1 MVKFLFRTIVLS
13 LLFVAS
19 YAQETNTQ
27 QTQPQ
32 EKQLSE
38 LQKVIKEALKSYVF
52 VDASGS
58 GVVISADGYVITND
72 HVAGDASTWRVRTA
86 DGKMHYADLVGTD
99 PYGDISLLKI
109 RDVSELPFIQLG
121 NSDNLETGQR
131 VIAIGNPFGMGNL
144 DEKPTVTVGIISA
157 LHRFHFNYTDAIMTD
172 APLNPGNSGGPLITM
187 DGRLVGINGQIDN
200 RFQIRVSSGIG
211 YAVSSNQ
218 IRRFLPHLKMAKGG
232 FVYHGNLGGA
242 RFPRIGDEEKKPI
255 VLHTTRTSGLYVA
268 GIRKGDV
275 ITHINDNPI
284 NTVSRLIGL
293 VRSYP
298 AYTALQ
304 FDVLRKDEKKTYQ
317 VMLNVYRIR
326 GRAKLEVEFYPSQIF
341 ARKQAKTLL
350 VDSVASDT
358 PAAKA
363 GVLAKDIIVSFAGRR
378 ITPRLIERFPNYL
391 DVLFSL
397 YASPRN
403 KGALVELTVIR
414 DGVEKV
420 LVVTIEENSKIFG
433 VELKKTPSVAKIKE
447 DHNEL
452 KILKVQKGMLAD
464 RGGLKRGDVLLEI
477 NNFKLRNRRS
487 YYLVLNRF
495 QPGEKVKIKV
505 LRDGKTPTLNV
516 ILGLRRNSDGGF

>member
-1 MVKFLFRTIVLS
+1 MVKFVFRMMVLS
-13 LLFVAS
+13 LLFVVS
-19 YAQETNTQ
+19 YAQDTNPQ

-72 HVAGDASTWRVRTA
+72 HVAGDASAWRVRTA

-121 NSDNLETGQR
+121 NSDHLETGQR

-232 FVYHGNLGGA
+232 FVYHGNLGGV
-242 RFPRIGDEEKKPI
+242 RFPRIGDEEKKPV
-255 VLHTTRTSGLYVA
+255 VLHATRTSGLYVA
-268 GIRKGDV
+268 GIRKGDI
-275 ITHINDNPI
+275 ITHINDKPI

-304 FDVLRKDEKKTYQ
+304 FDVLREDKKKTYQ

-326 GRAKLEVEFYPSQIF
+326 GRAKLEVEFYPSQVF
-341 ARKQAKTLL
+341 ARTQARTLL
-350 VDSVASDT
+350 VDSVAADT

-363 GVLAKDIIVSFAGRR
+363 GVLAKDIIVSFAGKK
-378 ITPRLIERFPNYL
+378 ITPRLIQRFPNYL

-420 LVVTIEENSKIFG
+420 LVITIEENSKIFG

-505 LRDGKTPTLNV
+505 LRDGKTPTFDV
-516 ILGLRRNSDGGF
+516 ILGLRRNNDGGF

>member
-1 MVKFLFRTIVLS
+1 MVKFAFRMVVLS
-13 LLFVAS
+13 LLLAPL
-19 YAQETNTQ
+19 YAQDTNPQ
-27 QTQPQ
+27 QPKPQ
-32 EKQLSE
+32 EQQLSA
-38 LQKVIKEALKSYVF
+38 LQKVINEALKSYVF
-52 VDASGS
+52 VDSSGS

-72 HVAGDASTWRVRTA
+72 HVAGDASAWRVRTA

-109 RDVSELPFIQLG
+109 RNVSELPFIQLG
-121 NSDNLETGQR
+121 NSDRLQAGQK

-218 IRRFLPHLKMAKGG
+218 IRRFLPHLKAAKGG
-232 FVYHGNLGGA
+232 FVYHGHLTGV
-242 RFPRIGDEEKKPI
+242 RFPRISDEEKKPI
-255 VLHTTRTSGLYVA
+255 VLHATRTSGLYVA
-268 GIRKGDV
+268 GIRKGDL
-275 ITHINDNPI
+275 ITHINGKPI
-284 NTVSRLIGL
+284 KTVSRLIGL

-298 AYTALQ
+298 AYSALQ
-304 FDVLRKDEKKTYQ
+304 FDILRGDEKKTFQ
-317 VMLNVYRIR
+317 VMLNVYNIR
-326 GRAKLEVEFYPSQIF
+326 GRAQLEITFYPSQAF
-341 ARKQAKTLL
+341 AKTQAKTLL
-350 VDSVASDT
+350 VDKVIPDT

-363 GVLAKDIIVSFAGRR
+363 GMLANDIIVSFAGKRM
-378 ITPRLIERFPNYL
+378 TPRLIQRFPNYL
-391 DVLFSL
+391 NVLFSL

-414 DGVEKV
+414 EGVEKV
-420 LVVTIEENSKIFG
+420 LVITIEENSKTFG
-433 VELKKTPSVAKIKE
+433 VELKKTPSVAEIKE
-447 DHNEL
+447 DNNEL

-464 RGGLKRGDVLLEI
+464 RGGLRRGDVLLEI
-477 NNFKLRNRRS
+477 NNFKLRNKRS
-487 YYLVLNRF
+487 YYMILNRF

-505 LRDGKTPTLNV
+505 LRDGETKTLDVT
-516 ILGLRRNSDGGF
+516 LGLQRNNDGGF